1 MKDLADT
8 MPTKEVPA
16 LIIGEKGLLTSIA
29 ATGILVILGHELK
42 NSPVLRSKYARF
54 KVPFSS
60 YDSPEFITELCRLG
74 EIIGRK
80 LVIFS
85 DDDRALLNISKN
97 RGRLEPYYHF
107 IYPENNTVKKLLDK
121 QSFSE
126 LAADYKLPYPKSY
139 EVNSNID
146 LSLTTSKITYPC
158 IIKPAKRH
166 YWWGKLFRNTLGFY
180 KKAIKCNNNEELEYI
195 YGLISKI
202 NPSVVIQEYV
212 QGEDDQ
218 HFSANIFADKKGV
231 IRGFYIAQ
239 KLRVYPVSAGT
250 GTYIKTV
257 NNKEVE
263 DLSFEIVSKLKLKGL
278 LNIQF
283 KKDSKTN
290 KYMLMEI
297 HIRNSLWSLL
307 GGKAGANLGEQYY
320 KYLTSKF
327 HDQRIIT
334 ARPDVKYINLSHDIL
349 AALEYYRE
357 DKITLYQWMKS
368 LQGESVFALSSITD
382 PMPAFYKIGSTV
394 KNRLKN
400 FSRKILRQS
409 IINSS
414 TPNPISKTFN
424 GNSEKNGNS
433 VRNSMERV
441 RSNTEIEN
449 QRIQRSRRIEK

>member
-8 MPTKEVPA
+8 IPTKEVPA
-16 LIIGEKGLLTSIA
+16 LIVGEKGLLTSIA
-29 ATGILVILGHELK
+29 ATGIPVILGHELK

-60 YDSPEFITELCRLG
+60 YDSPEFINELCRLG
-74 EIIGRK
+74 EVIGRK
-80 LVIFS
+80 MVILS

-97 RGRLEPYYHF
+97 RQELKPYYLF
-107 IYPENNTVKKLLDK
+107 LYPENNTVEKLLDK

-126 LAADYKLPYPKSY
+126 LAADNELPYPKSY
-139 EVNSNID
+139 EVNSKID
-146 LSLTTSKITYPC
+146 LSITTSKITYPC
-158 IIKPAKRH
+158 IIKPAQRH
-166 YWWGKLFRNTLGFY
+166 YWWGKTFTDTLGYY
-180 KKAIKCNNNEELEYI
+180 KKAIKCENIQELEYI

-218 HFSANIFADKKGV
+218 HYSANIFADKNGV

-263 DLSFEIVSKLKLKGL
+263 QIIFEIVSKLKLKGL

-320 KYLTSKF
+320 KYLTSKYK
-327 HDQRIIT
+327 HDQKILT

-357 DKITLYQWMKS
+357 DKLTLYQWMKS
-368 LQGESVFALSSITD
+368 LQGDRVFALTSISD
-382 PMPAFYKIGSTV
+382 PLPAFYKIGSTV
-394 KNRLKN
+394 KNRMKN
-400 FSRKILRQS
+400 FSQKLFRQS
-409 IINSS
+409 MVNSS
-414 TPNPISKTFN
+414 TIKFSSKN
-424 GNSEKNGNS
+424 RNSENKSN
-433 VRNSMERV
+433 VLRNTMEMDRV
-441 RSNTEIEN
+441 RSSTEIDN
-449 QRIQRSRRIEK
+449 QRNTTK